1 MNRHISK
8 RTGLARR
15 LVTALGVLALC
26 QGLTPALASDTAAGR
41 PAIGDTTVFATVPA
55 PGHPFGVAVDKDRI
69 YVSTSAGDFF
79 ASPATGGH
87 LNSDGERVFA
97 YDKGGNL
104 VSTTSI
110 ATRPNADMGLFG
122 LALDGNPTPTHQL
135 YIADMNGRILRLG
148 LDHDA
153 SAPALFAHT
162 PPPLSAGG
170 WTASMWNDL
179 TFDAAG
185 NLLMTDDKPRL
196 WRVTPNGTPSIW
208 FEDPRLTGLFGFAGG
223 PLGGRIDASGTFFYF
238 TITVSA
244 TFPLESVV
252 YRLRLVD
259 HPVAADLQLVH
270 RFPVVP
276 GQPLPQATGLAFAES
291 GNLYVSLIGP
301 NQIAVLDPSGTE
313 IRRISSPLFDSPWG
327 LAFVGQSLL
336 VTNADIQPVESPT
349 RWTVLKVFVGEG
361 GLALNRPRTSGVAD
375 GP

>member
-1 MNRHISK
+1 MYRQITK
-8 RTGLARR
+8 KTRIAGR
-15 LVTALGVLALC
+15 LVAALGVLALC
-26 QGLTPALASDTAAGR
+26 QGLTPALASETAAGR
-41 PAIGDTTVFATVPA
+41 PVIGDTTVFASVPA
-55 PGHPFGVAVDKDRI
+55 PGHPFGVAVDKNRI
-69 YVSTSAGDFF
+69 YISTSAGDFF

-97 YDKGGNL
+97 YDKSGNL
-104 VSTTSI
+104 LSTTSI

-148 LDHDA
+148 LDRDA
-153 SAPALFAHT
+153 SVPEVFAQA
-162 PPPLSAGG
+162 PPPFSAGG
-170 WTASMWNDL
+170 WMASMWNDL
-179 TFDAAG
+179 TFDPNG

-196 WRVTPNGTPSIW
+196 WRVTPNGAPSIW
-208 FEDPRLTGLFGFAGG
+208 FEDSRLTGFFGFAGG
-223 PLGGRIDASGTFFYF
+223 PLGGRIDPTGRFFYF

-244 TFPLESVV
+244 TLESVV

-276 GQPLPQATGLAFAES
+276 GEPLPQATGLAFAES
-291 GNLYVSLIGP
+291 GNMYVSLIGT
-301 NQIAVLDPSGTE
+301 NQIAVLDPSGNE

-336 VTNADIQPVESPT
+336 VTNADIQPVESPA

-361 GLALNRPRTSGVAD
+361 GLPLNRPRTSGVAD